1 MIQPKK
7 RFEVLK
13 RDNFRCQYCW
23 RNGKDVTLEVDH
35 VTPKANGGTDD
46 FDNLITCC
54 RECNMGKWQT
64 ELDEWNSA
72 FNIKVKDL
80 CSHIKKEFYKYWNE
94 EVKSEWE
101 LFKNKFDGTIDI
113 KTMWLIASFL
123 QRWID
128 DRIKNTQK
136 LKELIQ
142 ELIGVVLWHQKCEE
156 WGWDKSTFLDRH
168 PLLKE
173 LSDNPSLIDEKIQE
187 FYEGWPF
194 FDEIASELDWEFI
207 ANDWSFHMVF
217 QHSRWNTDDL
227 NERLNYTITANIN
240 ELWNVPSWIKRKYSS
255 YPNAEF

>member
-1 MIQPKK
+1 MIGAKK

-35 VTPKANGGTDD
+35 VTPKVNWGTDD

-54 RECNMGKWQT
+54 RECNLGKWQT
-64 ELDEWNSA
+64 ELDEWNST

-80 CSHIKKEFYKYWNE
+80 YNNIKKKFYEFRND
-94 EVKSEWE
+94 EVRSEGE
-101 LFKNKFDGTIDI
+101 LFNRKFDGTIDM
-113 KTMWLIASFL
+113 KTMGLIASFL
-123 QRWID
+123 QRWVD
-128 DRIKNTQK
+128 DRIKNTKK
-136 LKELIQ
+136 LKEIINDGISTIK
-142 ELIGVVLWHQKCEE
+142 ECKTWERGWEE
-156 WGWDKSTFLDRH
+156 KYLNEH

-173 LSDNPSLIDEKIQE
+173 LSKKPSLMEEKIQE

-194 FDEIASELDWEFI
+194 FDEITSDFDWDFI
-207 ANDWSFHMVF
+207 ANDWAFDRVF
-217 QHSRWNTDDL
+217 QHSRWKTDDL
-227 NERLNYTITANIN
+227 NERLNYTITADIN

>member
-1 MIQPKK
+1 MITAKK

-35 VTPKANGGTDD
+35 IVPQANWWSDD
-46 FDNLITCC
+46 FENLITCC

-64 ELDEWNSA
+64 ELDEWNST

-80 CSHIKKEFYKYWNE
+80 SNHIKKDFYWYWNE
-94 EVKSEWE
+94 EVRNEWE
-101 LFKNKFDGTIDI
+101 FYKRKFDGTIDL

-128 DRIKNTQK
+128 YRIKDTK
-136 LKELIQ
+136 RLKEIIIDQ
-142 ELIGVVLWHQKCEE
+142 VDTIKGCKSWKQGWEE
-156 WGWDKSTFLDRH
+156 RYIKEH
-168 PLLKE
+168 PLIKE
-173 LSDNPSLIDEKIQE
+173 LSKNPSLIEEKIQE

-194 FDEIASELDWEFI
+194 FDEVTQDFVCDFV
-207 ANDWSFHMVF
+207 ANDWAFDRVF

-227 NERLNYTITANIN
+227 NERLNYTMTANIN